1 MKTTRGSGFLPDFGF
16 LTNPMPCEKIYE
28 RFNGQ
33 LSEAVRNL
41 STFIKDT
48 NYGEEAKVLKA
59 DVEYLIAQSRMTF
72 TEDTGKYCLTLYENA
87 INEKLNDCKSFLQM
101 AASTMGGKSKKTS
114 PKIHVGPRGGRYYV
128 KKGKKVYV

>member
-72 TEDTGKYCLTLYENA
+72 TEDTGKYCLTIYENA
-87 INEKLNDCKSFLQM
+87 IE
-101 AASTMGGKSKKTS
+101 
-114 PKIHVGPRGGRYYV
+114 
-128 KKGKKVYV
+128 